1 MRKRIFTSRVAALAL
16 FAVVGL
22 IAALAPSLASLNL
35 ARAHSPGG
43 ASLTALTVT
52 ADGTAL
58 TLEPAFNSTVYSY
71 TVHVDN
77 SVAQVTVAGTPD
89 DDGTVTAD
97 QQVTL
102 PDGGATSVDVVVTH
116 TDSGTTTTQTYTV
129 LVIRE
134 GTMET
139 DRAALMALYNA
150 TGGANWY
157 NNTNWGSAEPIY
169 TWYGVELKPFTTTSF
184 EGRVLQ
190 LDLNENNLVGTLP
203 ASLGNLDQM
212 GWLYLYGNQLTGTI
226 PDLSAL
232 TNLKDLYLNSNQ
244 LTGTIPPSLGS
255 HTLLIVLSLWGNQLT
270 GEIPDLS
277 RLTSLTHLWLGGNQL
292 TGEIPDLGSLTSL
305 LQLSLYDNQL
315 SGRLPTSL
323 GNLISLKI
331 LDLKNNQLSG
341 TIPSTL
347 GNLRALTH
355 LYLYNNALLEG
366 PLPTSFATLSALQ
379 ELHVQN
385 TQVTATDAA
394 LETWLEGRTVTT
406 GTRESIRTI
415 PLDAENTMPRGMWSD
430 DTTLWVADYAG
441 DKLYAYTL
449 ATGRRATTQDVT
461 LDADNT
467 GAQGLWS
474 DGTTLWVSDFE
485 DNTLYAYDL
494 TTRSRDATKDMAVL
508 AYPRGLWGNETT
520 LWVANWQNIY
530 AYSRSNGSRDT
541 SKDITPF
548 SANNFPRG
556 LWSDGTT
563 LWSPSDRDDA
573 RLYAYDLATGQ
584 HDPASYRSNDHILD
598 PANANPQGLWSDG
611 TTLWVNDSVQ
621 HKVYAYRNQEPQAV
635 GGLPAQKLAVGGVAQ
650 TLLVTSA
657 FRDPDGDAL
666 TYTAAS
672 LNEAVAT
679 VTVSEAEVSV
689 QPGAVGTATITV
701 TATDAD
707 GSEMPVTQS
716 FEVSVVDGP
725 LPNQE
730 PQAVGGL
737 PTQKLAV
744 GEVQMVPVTSAFRDP
759 DGDELTYA
767 VTSSNTRIATARIV
781 SQNAEEGASR
791 ATTRSSDTRIAAV
804 QGAEVAVE
812 V

>member
-190 LDLNENNLVGTLP
+190 LDLKENNLVGTLP

-415 PLDAENTMPRGMWSD
+415 PLDAENTSP
-430 DTTLWVADYAG
+430 AG
-441 DKLYAYTL
+441 DVV
-449 ATGRRATTQDVT
+449 GR
-461 LDADNT
+461 
-467 GAQGLWS
+467 
-474 DGTTLWVSDFE
+474 
-485 DNTLYAYDL
+485 
-494 TTRSRDATKDMAVL
+494 
-508 AYPRGLWGNETT
+508 
-520 LWVANWQNIY
+520 
-530 AYSRSNGSRDT
+530 
-541 SKDITPF
+541 
-548 SANNFPRG
+548 
-556 LWSDGTT
+556 
-563 LWSPSDRDDA
+563 
-573 RLYAYDLATGQ
+573 
-584 HDPASYRSNDHILD
+584 HD
-598 PANANPQGLWSDG
+598 
-611 TTLWVNDSVQ
+611 
-621 HKVYAYRNQEPQAV
+621 AV
-635 GGLPAQKLAVGGVAQ
+635 GGGLRRG
-650 TLLVTSA
+650 
-657 FRDPDGDAL
+657 
-666 TYTAAS
+666 
-672 LNEAVAT
+672 
-679 VTVSEAEVSV
+679 
-689 QPGAVGTATITV
+689 
-701 TATDAD
+701 
-707 GSEMPVTQS
+707 
-716 FEVSVVDGP
+716 
-725 LPNQE
+725 
-730 PQAVGGL
+730 QAVSHT
-737 PTQKLAV
+737 PWPPA
-744 GEVQMVPVTSAFRDP
+744 
-759 DGDELTYA
+759 
-767 VTSSNTRIATARIV
+767 
-781 SQNAEEGASR
+781 GAPPPK
-791 ATTRSSDTRIAAV
+791 T
-804 QGAEVAVE
+804 
-812 V
+812 